1 LELLEWIGMD
11 ESKFI
16 TNWRGLLWRT
26 SIMFCQEVF
35 ESLFLSVHLRFN
47 CKTHSYLVR
56 ALGIM
61 AKRSALP
68 RCGKDNAFPCTI
80 QSIKMTDQIGLHSND
95 QISASPLHLHLAATL
110 LPCKVLVVVILIK
123 VDP

>member
-1 LELLEWIGMD
+1 MD
-11 ESKFI
+11 LVLPTGADKCTLRDF
-16 TNWRGLLWRT
+16 
-26 SIMFCQEVF
+26 VY
-35 ESLFLSVHLRFN
+35 LFTGVLN
-47 CKTHSYLVR
+47 CETHSYLER

-80 QSIKMTDQIGLHSND
+80 QSIKITDQIGLHSND
-95 QISASPLHLHLAATL
+95 QISASPLHLHLAAPL
-110 LPCKVLVVVILIK
+110 LPRKVLVVVILIK